1 MFAGAEREFFMKSMI
16 RRNTILVALVLS
28 LFAAASGRAQ
38 MGTTSLR
45 GTVLDKSGAVVVGA
59 KVMLANPAK
68 AFQRDTQTSD
78 TGQYEFLALPP
89 GTYILTVEMAG
100 FRKVEQKEVQLLVN
114 TPATINVTLEIGS
127 TSELVEV
134 SAQAMAVNTT
144 DATLGIAFGEN
155 QVKQLP
161 LEGRNVP
168 DLLTLQAGVAY
179 TGNRSDVNR
188 DVDTRSGAVN
198 GARSDQS
205 NITLDGVDVNDQ
217 VNGNAFTSVLPVTL
231 DSIQE
236 FRVTT
241 SNANADQ
248 GRSSG
253 AQVSLVTKSGTN
265 NFHGSLYEYHR
276 NTITSA
282 NDYFVK
288 QAELQSGQPNAPPK
302 LLRNIFGGSL
312 GGPILKDRFFF
323 FVNYEGSRQREE
335 ASVIRIVPSDNL
347 RQGMIRYVC
356 ATGDPNCSTS
366 NSKVNVVND
375 PALGLVAT
383 LTPAQIQAM
392 DPLGIGNN
400 PVMLKYF
407 NSFPEPNDFSQG
419 DLLNFV
425 GYRFRGPVPTNNNW
439 YIARADYKLT
449 RSGSHTIFWRGALRN
464 DVHSTAPYLPGTPPE
479 HTFKDYSKGY
489 SVGYTALLRPT
500 LVNNFHYGFTRQS
513 FGNIGNNDSQPVI
526 YFRGLNDDEGANNSE
541 LAITRSSAFQTPV
554 HNFVDDLSWT
564 RGKHTF
570 QFGTNIRFIRNPR
583 QNFLSSFSSGTTN
596 SSGLDTAGI
605 VGNPKAA
612 LDPGNHPSDGLPAVD
627 SSFRLGYNWPIMA
640 MMGIVSE
647 VDATFNFDK
656 TGTALPQ
663 GAPLTRRFGADEYEF
678 YAQDSYKMRPNL
690 TITYGL
696 RYSLFSPPWETNG
709 TEVTPLGYPIGGGSP
724 ITLGQWFAQ
733 RASKMLTG
741 GSSVTD
747 PLLTYN
753 LAGPANGRPGYYNWD
768 YHDLGPK
775 VAFAYTP
782 RASGGFLH
790 RLFGGGD
797 KTVIRGGF
805 GVVFDRIG
813 AGLLNTFDRRGSFGL
828 STGITAPVPCVGPS
842 SLDPCVGTPIAPR
855 LTDLNVVPQLDGS
868 GQPYFPATPKGGFP
882 FTYPPAG
889 TGLAI
894 QWGMD
899 DGIKTPYA
907 YTLDLSIGREL
918 PGNLSLEV
926 SYVGR
931 LAHRLL
937 SQQDLAMP
945 LDIVDPKSKFDYFTA
960 AKRLSQLGFAGT
972 PTSAIN
978 ASVVGPTAAYW
989 QNIVKP
995 LNPGDAYSLACSGGF
1010 TQDVT
1015 QAMYDL
1021 FSCGGGPVGGPGQSF
1036 GDETTPLANLDYWG
1050 SDFSGN
1056 AGILGQSGTY
1066 YPSIFGPN
1074 AYFNSQFHSLYAW
1087 RSVGNANYHAM
1098 QVVLRKRMSHGVQFD
1113 FNYTYS
1119 KSIDI
1124 SSDAERID
1132 AYSGLGGQI
1141 INSWSPNQ
1149 LRAVSDYDTTHQFNT
1164 NWIAQLPFGKGRWL
1178 GRNVHGFV
1186 EAVIGGW
1193 QLSGLA
1199 RWTSGF
1205 PVTIA
1210 NGATWPTNWQL
1221 GGAATQMGPVQA
1233 QTTMRP
1239 DGSVNLFPQNLTPLP
1254 LGAGIGPFRHDLPGE
1269 SGTRN
1274 TVRGPGFAGLDMG
1287 LSKRWKMPF
1296 AESHSLLL
1304 RWEVFNVPNLK
1315 RFDVQTITTDISSS
1329 SFGVYSGMLT
1339 NPRVMQFALRYEF

>member
-1 MFAGAEREFFMKSMI
+1 MRSSFFQKVLFVISI
-16 RRNTILVALVLS
+16 ILLVA
-28 LFAAASGRAQ
+28 AAASAQ
-38 MGTTSLR
+38 TGTTSLR
-45 GTVLDKSGAVVVGA
+45 GTITDKTGAAVVGA
-59 KVMLANPAK
+59 KITLTNAGQAL
-68 AFQRDTQTSD
+68 QREAQSGA
-78 TGQYEFLALPP
+78 TGEYEFVALPP
-89 GTYILTVEMAG
+89 GKYSLVVEIAN
-100 FRKVEQKEVQLLVN
+100 FRKFEQTNVQLLVN
-114 TPATINVTLEIGS
+114 SPATINVTLEVGAA
-127 TSELVEV
+127 TQTVEV
-134 SAQAMAVNTT
+134 SASAVTLNTT
-144 DATLGIAFGEN
+144 DASIGNAFGEN

-179 TGNRSDVNR
+179 TGNRPDVNR
-188 DVDTRSGAVN
+188 DIDTRSGAVN

-217 VNGNAFTSVLPVTL
+217 VNGSAFTSVLPVTL

-265 NFHGSLYEYHR
+265 SFHGSLYEYHR
-276 NTITSA
+276 NTYTSA

-288 QAELQSGQPNAPPK
+288 QAELQSGQPNEPPK
-302 LLRNIFGGSL
+302 LIRNIFGGSL

-335 ASVIRIVPSDNL
+335 ASVLRIVPSDNL

-356 ATGDPNCSTS
+356 DTGDPNCSTS

-383 LTPAQIQAM
+383 LTPDQIKGM
-392 DPLGIGNN
+392 DPLGLGNN
-400 PVMLKYF
+400 SVMLTYF
-407 NSFPEPNDFSQG
+407 NSFPEPNDFGQG

-425 GYRFRGPVPTNNNW
+425 GYRFRGAVPTNNNW

-449 RSGSHTIFWRGALRN
+449 RSGSHTLFWRGALRN
-464 DVHSTAPYLPGTPPE
+464 DAHSAAPYLPGTAPLQ
-479 HTFKDYSKGY
+479 TLADYSKGF
-489 SVGYTALLRPT
+489 SAGYTALLKSN

-513 FGNIGNNDSQPVI
+513 FGNIGNNDTQPFI
-526 YFRGLNDDEGANNSE
+526 FFRGLNDNEGANNSE
-541 LAITRSSAFQTPV
+541 LAVTRSTSFQTPV

-564 RGKHTF
+564 KGKHTF
-570 QFGTNIRFIRNPR
+570 QFGANIRFIRNPR
-583 QNFLSSFSSGTTN
+583 QNFLSSFSSATTN

-605 VGNPKAA
+605 VGSKSP
-612 LDPGNHPSDGLPAVD
+612 LDPKNHSSDGLPAVD
-627 SSFRLGYNWPIMA
+627 PGFRLGYNWPIMA

-663 GAPLTRRFGADEYEF
+663 GAALKRRFAADEYEF
-678 YAQDSYKMRPNL
+678 YMQDPYRVKPNL

-696 RYSLFSPPWETNG
+696 RYSMFSPPWETNG
-709 TEVTPLGYPIGGGSP
+709 TEVTPLGFPIGGGKP
-724 ITLGQWFAQ
+724 LTLSQWFNE
-733 RASKMLTG
+733 RATKMLSG

-747 PLLTYN
+747 PILSYD
-753 LAGPANGRPGYYNWD
+753 LAGPGNGKPGWYNWD
-768 YHDLGPK
+768 YHNLGPR
-775 VAFAYTP
+775 VAFAYSP
-782 RASGGFLH
+782 RASGGLFKS
-790 RLFGGGD
+790 LFGSGD
-797 KTVIRGGF
+797 KTVIRGGV
-805 GVVFDRIG
+805 GVVYDRIG
-813 AGLLNTFDRRGSFGL
+813 AGLLSSFDRTGSFGL
-828 STGITAPVPCVGPS
+828 STGITAPVPCVGPT
-842 SLDPCVGTPIAPR
+842 SLDPCTNTPIAPR
-855 LTDLNVVPQLDGS
+855 LTDLNTVPQNDFS
-868 GQPYFPATPKGGFP
+868 GNPYFPATPKGGFP

-894 QWGMD
+894 QWGLD

-907 YTLDLSIGREL
+907 YTLDFSVGRQL
-918 PGNLSLEV
+918 PGGVNLEV

-945 LDIVDPKSKFDYFTA
+945 LNIVDPKSKVSYFQA
-960 AKRLSQLGFAGT
+960 ARRLSELGFQGT

-978 ASVVGPTAAYW
+978 AAVVGPTAAYW

-1010 TQDVT
+1010 TTDVV

-1021 FSCGGGPVGGPGQSF
+1021 FGCGGGPVFGF

-1074 AYFNSQFHSLYAW
+1074 AFFNSQFHSLYAW

-1098 QVVLRKRMSHGVQFD
+1098 QVNLRRGMSHGVQFD

-1124 SSDAERID
+1124 SSDAERI
-1132 AYSGLGGQI
+1132 APWSGLGGQI
-1141 INSWSPNQ
+1141 INSWDPKA
-1149 LRAVSDYDTTHQFNT
+1149 LRAVSDYDTTHQLNA
-1164 NWIAQLPFGKGRWL
+1164 NWIVELPFGKGRWID
-1178 GRNVHGFV
+1178 RDAHGFA

-1199 RWTSGF
+1199 RWTTGF
-1205 PVTIA
+1205 PVSIG

-1221 GGAATQMGPVQA
+1221 GGAAIQTGPVHA
-1233 QTTMRP
+1233 HTTMRP
-1239 DGSVNLFPQNLTPLP
+1239 DGTVNLFPTDLP
-1254 LGAGIGPFRHDLPGE
+1254 ATDVGLGPFRHDLPGE
-1269 SGTRN
+1269 SGNRN
-1274 TVRGPGFAGLDMG
+1274 TVRGPGFAGLDLG

-1296 AESHSLLL
+1296 SESHSLVL

-1329 SFGVYSGMLT
+1329 SFGVYSGLLT

>member
-1 MFAGAEREFFMKSMI
+1 MDWSSYRKYFYPV
-16 RRNTILVALVLS
+16 LLVLM
-28 LFAAASGRAQ
+28 LTAAGVWAQ
-38 MGTTSLR
+38 SSSSSLR
-45 GTVLDKSGAVVVGA
+45 GVVTDKSGASIVGA
-59 KVMLANPAK
+59 KVTLSNVGQAL
-68 AFQRDTQTSD
+68 QRQIT
-78 TGQYEFLALPP
+78 TGQAGEYEFISLPP
-89 GTYILTVEMAG
+89 GKYALAVEMAN
-100 FRKVEQKEVQLLVN
+100 FSKFEQRNIQLLVN
-114 TPATINVTLEIGS
+114 TPATVNVTLEIGAAS
-127 TSELVEV
+127 QTVEV
-134 SAQAMAVNTT
+134 TAQA
-144 DATLGIAFGEN
+144 ATLNTSDASLGNAFGEN

-205 NITLDGVDVNDQ
+205 NVTLDGVDVNDQ
-217 VNGNAFTSVLPVTL
+217 VNGSAFTSVLPVSL

-241 SNANADQ
+241 TNANADQ

-265 NFHGSLYEYHR
+265 SFHGSAYEYHR
-276 NTITSA
+276 NTYTSA

-288 QAELQSGQPNAPPK
+288 LAELQSGLPNQPPK
-302 LLRNIFGGSL
+302 LIRNIFGSSV
-312 GGPILKDRFFF
+312 GGPVLKDRFFF

-335 ASVIRIVPSDNL
+335 ASVLRIVPSDNL

-356 ATGDPNCSTS
+356 VASDPNCSTS
-366 NSKVNVVND
+366 NPKVNVVNN

-425 GYRFRGPVPTNNNW
+425 GYRFRGAVPTNNNW

-449 RSGSHTIFWRGALRN
+449 GSGNHTLFWRGALRN
-464 DVHSTAPYLPGTPPE
+464 DAHSNAPYLPGTPAE
-479 HTFKDYSKGY
+479 HTLADYSKGY
-489 SVGYTALLRPT
+489 AVGYTAVLKPT
-500 LVNNFHYGFTRQS
+500 LVNSFHWGFTRQS
-513 FGNIGNNDSQPVI
+513 FGDIGNNDAQPFI
-526 YFRGLNDDEGANNSE
+526 FFRGLNDDEGANNSE
-541 LAITRSSAFQTPV
+541 LAVTRSRLFQTPV
-554 HNFVDDLSWT
+554 YNIVDDLSWAKG
-564 RGKHTF
+564 RHTL

-583 QNFLSSFSSGTTN
+583 ANFLSSFSSGSTN

-612 LDPGNHPSDGLPAVD
+612 LDPGNHPSDGLPAVNPA
-627 SSFRLGYNWPIMA
+627 FRLGYNWPIMA

-647 VDATFNFDK
+647 LDATFNFDK
-656 TGTALPQ
+656 TGKALPQ
-663 GAPLTRRFGADEYEF
+663 GAPLKRRFAADEYEF
-678 YAQDSYKMRPNL
+678 YLQDSYRLRSNL
-690 TITYGL
+690 TVIYGL
-696 RYSLFSPPWETNG
+696 RYSLFSPPWETTG
-709 TEVTPLGYPIGGGSP
+709 TEVTPRGFPLGGGSP
-724 ITLGQWFAQ
+724 ISLSQWFQQ
-733 RASKMLTG
+733 RGSKMLAG

-747 PLLTYN
+747 PLLTYD
-753 LAGPANGRPGYYNWD
+753 LSGPANGRDGYYKWD
-768 YHDLGPK
+768 YHDLAPRL
-775 VAFAYTP
+775 AFAYTP
-782 RASGGFLH
+782 KPSGGLL
-790 RLFGGGD
+790 RSLFGDGD
-797 KTVIRGGF
+797 KTVIRGGV

-813 AGLLNTFDRRGSFGL
+813 AGLLNTFDKRGSFGL

-842 SLDPCVGTPIAPR
+842 SLDPCTGTPIAPR
-855 LTDLNVVPQLDGS
+855 LTGLNTLPTVDGS
-868 GQPYFPATPKGGFP
+868 GQPFFPATPTGGFP

-894 QWGMD
+894 QWGLE

-907 YTLDLSIGREL
+907 YTLDFSVGREL
-918 PGNLSLEV
+918 PGNISLEV
-926 SYVGR
+926 NYVGR

-945 LDIVDPKSKFDYFTA
+945 LNIVDPKSKVDYFTA

-978 ASVVGPTAAYW
+978 AGTVGPTAAYW
-989 QNIVKP
+989 QNMVAP
-995 LNPGDAYSLACSGGF
+995 LKPGDAYSLACSGGF
-1010 TQDVT
+1010 TSDVT

-1036 GDETTPLANLDYWG
+1036 GDETTPLAQLDYWG

-1087 RSVGNANYHAM
+1087 RSTGNASYHAM
-1098 QVVLRKRMSHGVQFD
+1098 QVLLRKRMSHGVQFD

-1164 NWIAQLPFGKGRWL
+1164 NLIVELPFGKGRWI
-1178 GRNVHGFV
+1178 GRNSNGFV
-1186 EAVIGGW
+1186 DAVVGGW

-1199 RWTSGF
+1199 RWTTGF

-1221 GGAATQMGPVQA
+1221 GGAATQMGPVRA
-1233 QTTMRP
+1233 QTTLRP
-1239 DGSVNLFPQNLTPLP
+1239 DGSVNLFPTDLTPLP
-1254 LGAGIGPFRHDLPGE
+1254 LGLGIGPFRHDFPGE

-1274 TVRGPGFAGLDMG
+1274 TVRGPGFAGLDLG
-1287 LSKRWKMPF
+1287 LSKRWKLPF
-1296 AESHSLLL
+1296 GESHNLLL

-1315 RFDVQTITTDISSS
+1315 RFDVQTITTDISAS
-1329 SFGVYSGMLT
+1329 SFGVYSGLLT
-1339 NPRVMQFALRYEF
+1339 NPRVMQFALRFEF

>member
-1 MFAGAEREFFMKSMI
+1 M
-16 RRNTILVALVLS
+16 
-28 LFAAASGRAQ
+28 
-38 MGTTSLR
+38 
-45 GTVLDKSGAVVVGA
+45 SGANIT
-59 KVMLANPAK
+59 LTNPEQALTR
-68 AFQRDTQTSD
+68 QMNS
-78 TGQYEFLALPP
+78 GPEGEYEFVALPP
-89 GTYILTVEMAG
+89 GTYTLKVEAAG
-100 FRKVEQKEVQLLVN
+100 FRKFEQTHLQLLVN
-114 TPATINVTLEIGS
+114 SPATVNVKLDIGA
-127 TSELVEV
+127 TSETVEV
-134 SAQAMAVNTT
+134 SAQAVALNTT
-144 DATLGIAFGEN
+144 DASIGSAFGEN

-188 DVDTRSGAVN
+188 DIDTRSGAVN

-205 NITLDGVDVNDQ
+205 NVTLDGVDVNDQ
-217 VNGNAFTSVLPVTL
+217 VNGSAFTSVLPVTL

-241 SNANADQ
+241 TNANADQ

-276 NTITSA
+276 NTYTSA

-288 QAELQSGQPNAPPK
+288 LAELQSGQPNEPPK

-335 ASVIRIVPSDNL
+335 ASVLRIVPSDAL

-356 ATGDPNCSTS
+356 DPASPNCSTT
-366 NSKVNVVND
+366 NPKTTVVND
-375 PALGLVAT
+375 PSLGLVAT
-383 LTPAQIQAM
+383 LTPAQIQTM

-400 PVMLKYF
+400 PVMLNYF
-407 NSFPEPNDFSQG
+407 NTFPKANDFSQG

-425 GYRFRGPVPTNNNW
+425 GYRFRGAVPTNNNW
-439 YIARADYKLT
+439 YIVRADYKINRGGTQTL
-449 RSGSHTIFWRGALRN
+449 FWRGALRN
-464 DVHSTAPYLPGTPPE
+464 DTHSTAPYLPGTAPE
-479 HTFKDYSKGY
+479 HTLVDYSKGY
-489 SVGYTALLRPT
+489 TVGYTAVLKST
-500 LVNNFHYGFTRQS
+500 LVNSFHWGFTRQS
-513 FGNIGNNDSQPVI
+513 FGDIGNNDTQPVI
-526 YFRGLNDDEGANNSE
+526 FFRGLNDDEGANNSQ
-541 LAITRSSAFQTPV
+541 LAITRSRSFQTPV
-554 HNFVDDLSWT
+554 YNIVDDLSWT
-564 RGKHTF
+564 KGKHTL

-612 LDPGNHPSDGLPAVD
+612 LDPGNHPTDGLPAVD

-656 TGTALPQ
+656 NGNTLPQ
-663 GAPLTRRFGADEYEF
+663 GTPLKRRFAANEYEF
-678 YAQDSYKMRPNL
+678 YLQDSYRMRPNL
-690 TITYGL
+690 TLNFGV
-696 RYSLFSPPWETNG
+696 RYSLFSPPWETSG
-709 TEVTPLGYPIGGGSP
+709 TEVTPKGFPIGGGTPVS
-724 ITLGQWFAQ
+724 LGQWFQQ
-733 RASKMLTG
+733 RGSKMLTG

-747 PLLTYN
+747 PLLTYD
-753 LAGPANGRPGYYNWD
+753 LAGAANGKPGYYNWD
-768 YHDLGPK
+768 YHNLGPHL
-775 VAFAYTP
+775 AFAYTP
-782 RASGGFLH
+782 RASGGLLE
-790 RLFGGGD
+790 RLFGNGD
-797 KTVIRGGF
+797 KTVVRGGF

-828 STGITAPVPCVGPS
+828 STQITAPVPCVGPR
-842 SLDPCVGTPIAPR
+842 SLDPCTGTPVAPR
-855 LTDLNVVPQLDGS
+855 LNDLNSVPTVDGS
-868 GQPYFPATPKGGFP
+868 GNPYFPPTPTGGFP

-907 YTLDLSIGREL
+907 YTLDLSVGRQL
-918 PGNLSLEV
+918 PGGMNLEV
-926 SYVGR
+926 TYVGR

-937 SQQDLAMP
+937 SQEDLAMP
-945 LDIVDPKSKFDYFTA
+945 LNIVDPKSKIDYFTA
-960 AKRLSQLGFAGT
+960 ANRLSQLGFAGT
-972 PTSAIN
+972 PTSAVN
-978 ASVVGPTAAYW
+978 ASSVGPTAAYW
-989 QNIVKP
+989 QNIVAP
-995 LNPGDAYSLACSGGF
+995 LKPGDAYSLACSGGF
-1010 TQDVT
+1010 TADVT

-1021 FSCGGGPVGGPGQSF
+1021 FSCGGGPVGGSGQSF

-1074 AYFNSQFHSLYAW
+1074 AFFNSQFHSLYAW
-1087 RSVGNANYHAM
+1087 RSTGNANYHAL
-1098 QVVLRKRMSHGVQFD
+1098 QVTLRKAMTHGVQFD

-1141 INSWSPNQ
+1141 INSWAPKQ

-1164 NWIAQLPFGKGRWL
+1164 NWIAELPFGKGRL
-1178 GRNVHGFV
+1178 VGRNANGFV
-1186 EAVIGGW
+1186 DAVIGGW

-1205 PVTIA
+1205 PVTIG
-1210 NGATWPTNWQL
+1210 NGSTWPTNWQL
-1221 GGAATQMGPVQA
+1221 GGAATQMGPVHA
-1233 QTTMRP
+1233 HTTLRP
-1239 DGSVNLFPQNLTPLP
+1239 DGSVNLFPQDLTPLP
-1254 LGAGIGPFRHDLPGE
+1254 LGLGIGPFRHDLPGE

-1274 TVRGPGFAGLDMG
+1274 TVRGPGFAGLDLG

-1296 AESHSLLL
+1296 NESHSLLF

-1315 RFDVQTITTDISSS
+1315 RFDVATITTDISSS